1 MRKLIAVTV
10 LIFCMMSILAGDNFV
25 LVTYGDLVPIY
36 PTAFATQPKL
46 IIQQVDEVEAVYAF
60 KVLDDS
66 VFRFKV
72 EIFEPDRCTY
82 DGKPY
87 LSSIGW
93 IDKIHTCV
101 YVRATLQ
108 ADGETCLRLYEQP
121 DTGSEFVSIAKDDHM
136 DYIAYVDSIS
146 DDWYHI
152 VLMYEGKLYKGEAV
166 S

>member
-1 MRKLIAVTV
+1 
-10 LIFCMMSILAGDNFV
+10 MSILAGDNFV

-82 DGKPY
+82 DAYMRIRKSYITGRRRD
-87 LSSIGW
+87 LSQI
-93 IDKIHTCV
+93 I
-101 YVRATLQ
+101 
-108 ADGETCLRLYEQP
+108 
-121 DTGSEFVSIAKDDHM
+121 
-136 DYIAYVDSIS
+136 
-146 DDWYHI
+146 
-152 VLMYEGKLYKGEAV
+152 
-166 S
+166 